1 MNETGLRGLS
11 EDEKA
16 LLNNIGMWGSS
27 GYPVQKV
34 GSRHWTWGPWRGIKG
49 EPVCF
54 TTKRQAVASFE
65 AFMDVLRDA
74 SAGRI

>member
-16 LLNNIGMWGSS
+16 LLNHTALWGSN

-34 GSRHWTWGPWRGIKG
+34 GSRHWTWGPWRSVNGP
-49 EPVCF
+49 PVCF
-54 TTKRQAVASFE
+54 PTKRQAVASFE
-65 AFMDVLRDA
+65 SYLDVLVDA